1 MALNLTTSTGST
13 VTTLNLSKVQ
23 PGQRINFTKEA
34 PELKSIIIK
43 MMWESHQGGKDV
55 DLDLSAVLLG
65 SNEKAVNGNLSSN
78 SQGDTP
84 RALVYYNN
92 ETGTN
97 GVKHSGDIQ
106 SGGTEEMVVTESDI
120 DSDVEHV
127 VIVASSHSEDN
138 TPITF
143 GMAKNPSMIII
154 NSDTNEALYEIDL
167 KDEGST
173 STAVEICRFTRSKG
187 NFTMESLNLSVGNT
201 PVGLESIGNRY
212 F

>member
-1 MALNLTTSTGST
+1 MALNLTTSTGAT

-34 PELKSIIIK
+34 PELKNIIVK
-43 MMWESHQGGKDV
+43 MMWSSHEGGKDV

-65 SNEKAVNGNLSSN
+65 GNGKAVHGNLDSN
-78 SQGDTP
+78 SNGDMP
-84 RALVYYNN
+84 RALIYYNN
-92 ETGTN
+92 EKGSN

-106 SGGTEEMVVTESDI
+106 SGGTEEMVVTESEI
-120 DSDVEHV
+120 DSDVTDV
-127 VIVASSHSEDN
+127 VVVASSHSEGAAA
-138 TPITF
+138 ITF
-143 GMAKNPSMIII
+143 GMAKDPTMLII
-154 NSDTNEALYEIDL
+154 NGDTNEALYEIDL

-173 STAVEICRFTRSKG
+173 STAVEICRFTRKNG
-187 NFTMESLNLSVGNT
+187 NFTMESLNLAVGDT